1 MVDVPLTPPGEPIQL
16 RGATSVGSLF
26 DVLAV
31 EPAAGRTFTAGEDV
45 PGGDRIVV
53 LSHRLANRL
62 FGMVVPSLR
71 TLKVDPAEV
80 PKGE

>member
-1 MVDVPLTPPGEPIQL
+1 MWPGRAALALVALI
-16 RGATSVGSLF
+16 GASLGVGASS
-26 DVLAV
+26 
-31 EPAAGRTFTAGEDV
+31 
-45 PGGDRIVV
+45 GGDRIVV